1 MIFASDIISKVV
13 FRTGMVER
21 VLFGLLAKTK
31 CQIIA
36 SIDDVSADDVGVM
49 RRSKIWKATANTFTW
64 TLQVSSSNAPKPPP
78 DAPPSPTRNKR
89 KTDDIVIAIKV
100 NFKIGDDFLVNIPIT
115 GEKVNVRILGKIIQM
130 SFLKS

>member
-1 MIFASDIISKVV
+1 
-13 FRTGMVER
+13 MVER

-115 GEKVNVRILGKIIQM
+115 GEKVNVRILGTLIQ
-130 SFLKS
+130 KSYL

>member
-1 MIFASDIISKVV
+1 
-13 FRTGMVER
+13 MVER

-115 GEKVNVRILGKIIQM
+115 GEKVNVRIYIQ
-130 SFLKS
+130 S